1 MFHLTNKEDLFNPK
15 TQNYLKSLRDYLES
29 ENMTFIVY
37 NVDSSKEAEIL
48 EKLNINYIRGRVVD
62 KEISYQE
69 LVNIL
74 NQ

>member
-1 MFHLTNKEDLFNPK
+1 
-15 TQNYLKSLRDYLES
+15 
-29 ENMTFIVY
+29 MTFIVY